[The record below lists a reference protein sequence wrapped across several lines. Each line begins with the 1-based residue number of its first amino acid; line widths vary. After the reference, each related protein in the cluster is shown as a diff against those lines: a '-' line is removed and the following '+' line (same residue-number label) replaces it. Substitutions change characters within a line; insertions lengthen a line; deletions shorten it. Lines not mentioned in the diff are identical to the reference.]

1 MEILAVV
8 TLDQGKVGGGAPI
21 FYAQDREELTE
32 LAFFLSRVL
41 GASVHDLKNDVLVI
55 IRH

>member
-1 MEILAVV
+1 MEILAIV
-8 TLDQGKVGGGAPI
+8 TVERTKVGGGAPI

-32 LAFFLSRVL
+32 LAFLLSRVL

>member
-8 TLDQGKVGGGAPI
+8 TLDRTRVGGGAPI
-21 FYAQDREELTE
+21 FYAQDQEELSE
-32 LAFFLSRVL
+32 LAFRLSRVL
-41 GASVHDLKNDVLVI
+41 GASVHDLQNGVLVI

>member
-32 LAFFLSRVL
+32 LAFLLSRVL